1 MISEWYSDDELL
13 SQFAMFFTDSER
25 EHIDFQSL
33 LGQIK
38 FLDDGVTGEV
48 NIKGRVFRFSLEFC
62 NVEEVEN

>member
-38 FLDDGVTGEV
+38 MVDEDTGEV

-62 NVEEVEN
+62 NVQEVEN